1 MIMQEIR
8 ASAKEDHYSSDH
20 TKAQALVILVIGLAA
35 EASVLLTQTPAG
47 IRSSSDSYTLAPSVY
62 LQFNQPENRNI
73 V

>member
-47 IRSSSDSYTLAPSVY
+47 IRSY
-62 LQFNQPENRNI
+62 F
-73 V
+73 